1 MSKLSIIIPVLNE
14 GEGIATA
21 LDALADLRA
30 LGTEV
35 IVVDGGSRDAT
46 IQRAR
51 PRADRVILATYCS
64 SFMPI
69 RICLPIPTALCS
81 AASNGPAAPGA
92 AST

>member
-14 GEGIATA
+14 GDSIAAA

-46 IQRAR
+46 VERAQL
-51 PRADRVILATYCS
+51 RADRVVLA
-64 SFMPI
+64 P
-69 RICLPIPTALCS
+69 RGRALQMN
-81 AASNGPAAPGA
+81 AGA
-92 AST
+92 